1 MVGIASMFLGLVYF
15 YFFSAL
21 NYRFF
26 LQINKLIT
34 EDDAFRKFYSIRKLR
49 MNLIDIKIQFIYPNF
64 VIYRVF
70 IGQGLNV
77 FFQLYYNELGPE
89 NIFNIWWTSFFLE
102 NIGKIL
108 YKSVQLSIY
117 SLPFFNVSGSRF
129 FFNIWIYIN
138 AMKRIPEFSGLQGK
152 TFPGM

>member
-1 MVGIASMFLGLVYF
+1 MGNTTRILSKEYF
-15 YFFSAL
+15 VPKPTSLSLSKTIRTTESSPSSPSYWWLAL
-21 NYRFF
+21 PQCSSVWSTFISSLPWTTGFF
-26 LQINKLIT
+26 LQISKLVT

-108 YKSVQLSIY
+108 YKSVQLS
-117 SLPFFNVSGSRF
+117 P
-129 FFNIWIYIN
+129 
-138 AMKRIPEFSGLQGK
+138 
-152 TFPGM
+152 